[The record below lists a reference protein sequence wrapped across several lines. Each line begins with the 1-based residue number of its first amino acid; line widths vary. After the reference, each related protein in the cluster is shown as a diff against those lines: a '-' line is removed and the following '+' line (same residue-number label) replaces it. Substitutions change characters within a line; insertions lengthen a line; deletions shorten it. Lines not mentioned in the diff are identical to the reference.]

1 MDFLRSLDDRLLFD
15 MNNFARST
23 VWLHGILSA
32 YAKYGVALFAG
43 LLIAGLV
50 IARGAKAERLA
61 AAAGHAWQRCSPW
74 R

>member
-1 MDFLRSLDDRLLFD
+1 

-43 LLIAGLV
+43 LLIAGLLIAGLV